1 MEFSLASEMTRDL
14 TRLSQPGKKVR
25 ELQELAEGN
34 LLVLAIQRGD
44 GNVLRS
50 GFLEE
55 SLREDD
61 AVIIVGRTHAL
72 PPNLRAEVV
81 REELL

>member
-1 MEFSLASEMTRDL
+1 LEIDEL
-14 TRLSQPGKKVR
+14 RLRRQSFLVGKKVR